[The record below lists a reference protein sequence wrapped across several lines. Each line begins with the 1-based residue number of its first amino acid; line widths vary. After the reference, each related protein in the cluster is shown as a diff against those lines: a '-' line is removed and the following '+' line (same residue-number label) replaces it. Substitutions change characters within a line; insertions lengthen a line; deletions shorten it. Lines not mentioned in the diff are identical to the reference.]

1 MQKLN
6 KFSKIFLFLF
16 GVGGVIWLGSY
27 ITRLTLFYRLFQE
40 EQLVLREYITEQNL
54 FVILQILMSAISIN
68 MIFYPLMT
76 IAFFLFVISSKLN
89 LRQNGWL
96 FISLVIIVITL
107 PFEIS
112 LMIIDYRILI
122 LITNDVFNS
131 NEATNLIVK
140 RFTVFSSFSI
150 IEILSFFS
158 ILYLFMFQ
166 PLTKNT
172 NT

>member
-6 KFSKIFLFLF
+6 KFSKIFLFIF
-16 GVGGVIWLGSY
+16 AVGGVIWLGSY

-40 EQLVLREYITEQNL
+40 EQFALREYITEQNL
-54 FVILQILMSAISIN
+54 FVILQILLSAVSIN
-68 MIFYPLMT
+68 IIFYPLMIT
-76 IAFFLFVISSKLN
+76 AFFLFVISSKLN

-96 FISLVIIVITL
+96 FISLLIVVITL
-107 PFEIS
+107 PFELY
-112 LMIIDYRILI
+112 LMIIDYKIFI
-122 LITNDVFNS
+122 LITNAVFNS
-131 NEATNLIVK
+131 KEAVNLIVK
-140 RFTVFSSFSI
+140 RFTVLGSFSI
-150 IEILSFFS
+150 IEMLSFFS